1 MGELCNAEEAVQLG
15 GSLAV
20 GDRAAWEGAMQ
31 WRAVQQGAVQ
41 HGGSCATGSH
51 ATRRR
56 EMGSC
61 ASGRCATGGRHAMG
75 RRATGRCAMGRRATG
90 GSHAMWSHATGR
102 RAMGRHATGGSCAT
116 GSRAT
121 GRRATGRRA
130 TGCHAARLA
139 QGWRVQVPSWP
150 GSAQGWAPV
159 LVSAPRPAAPR
170 WAAGRRPRG
179 GNTPE
184 GGGWG
189 VTPAAP
195 LHASP
200 RTAGKTRLQ
209 QRSGLREGDGAGT
222 RAAGEGPEKGRHA
235 AACAAQGPRASVR
248 GAAPLP
254 VPQPGRQH
262 PVTGNVAGLC
272 GESCAIP
279 PRRHTCARHPWVPPA
294 ACHVLPATCRERVWL
309 SPRPAPRRILHVRRC
324 CRGER
329 KSAAGPAKNNKP
341 GWVSAQ
347 HRGGRCCPA
356 VPCRGPLPAPTKPP
370 SELCA
375 GLAGR
380 CWMWPRGW
388 SGRRT
393 WCCCRQGAPAWPPCA
408 TVVAFA
414 CPWGCL
420 CVRPPPQEV
429 LWVQAPQSGGL
440 GPFLSLAETQLIP
453 GRAAAPR
460 HHGCPP

>member
-1 MGELCNAEEAVQLG
+1 MGELCNAEEGMQLG

-51 ATRRR
+51 ATRRC

-61 ASGRCATGGRHAMG
+61 ASGRCATGGRRAMGRRATGRHAMG

-90 GSHAMWSHATGR
+90 GSHAMWSH
-102 RAMGRHATGGSCAT
+102 
-116 GSRAT
+116 AT

-150 GSAQGWAPV
+150 GSAQGWAPI
-159 LVSAPRPAAPR
+159 LVSAPSPAAPR

-195 LHASP
+195 LHAP
-200 RTAGKTRLQ
+200 PHTAGKTRLQ

-254 VPQPGRQH
+254 VPRPGRQH

-279 PRRHTCARHPWVPPA
+279 PRRHACARHPRVPPA

-309 SPRPAPRRILHVRRC
+309 SPRPPLAASCMSAVAAEANANLQRDRPKIINRAGFPLGTVGVGAVRLSRAEVPCRLPPSPHPSFAPARLGGAGCGHGAGAGGERGAAAGRELQLGRHVPPWWLLRVPGGVCVSVPPLRRC
-324 CRGER
+324 CGSRLH
-329 KSAAGPAKNNKP
+329 KAG
-341 GWVSAQ
+341 V
-347 HRGGRCCPA
+347 
-356 VPCRGPLPAPTKPP
+356 
-370 SELCA
+370 
-375 GLAGR
+375 
-380 CWMWPRGW
+380 
-388 SGRRT
+388 SGRSS
-393 WCCCRQGAPAWPPCA
+393 ALPKP
-408 TVVAFA
+408 
-414 CPWGCL
+414 
-420 CVRPPPQEV
+420 
-429 LWVQAPQSGGL
+429 S
-440 GPFLSLAETQLIP
+440 
-453 GRAAAPR
+453 
-460 HHGCPP
+460 